1 MKSIVKS
8 SKKNW
13 RISHLF
19 LISPRHPHSSAFLF
33 ADQAESRLSFMFVFS
48 IFSHFSER
56 LTLLYQKG
64 NRIVNMHYFLYD
76 TPSFLCSFIMQ
87 FVQSLS
93 KYD

>member
-1 MKSIVKS
+1 
-8 SKKNW
+8 
-13 RISHLF
+13 
-19 LISPRHPHSSAFLF
+19 
-33 ADQAESRLSFMFVFS
+33 MFVFS

-64 NRIVNMHYFLYD
+64 NRIVNMHYFFYD
-76 TPSFLCSFIMQ
+76 TLLFLYLFIMQ